1 MRISKNIA
9 WIFYI
14 GDIST
19 LDKNKIGKW
28 MYFFNNKQ
36 FVSQLCYDAV
46 EKGIV
51 VESKHSNAE
60 TGVACFYINCD
71 DIKSHKKVIT
81 YFIENNLIN
90 KTKAGSYYNISFKL
104 DSQTRNGEYG
114 KDFHAKIRLADF
126 IDLNT
131 GEWK

>member
-1 MRISKNIA
+1 MRISENIA